1 MVGNCSGQVGGNKF
15 LTPTIYDADTVIGI
29 EAQIVG
35 PPVMVKRVFKLS
47 SPSTLEP
54 DTFSP
59 IVFLGDVSYFV
70 DTDRTLVVGGGWN
83 KQIVRI
89 TRDAFNLGPIANIAH
104 MPMRV
109 SPGPNAG
116 EVLYTHSGT
125 SGPRF
130 PGIVLKN
137 IVDPSVSEVDLV
149 SYFSQVLPQIV
160 NGAALP
166 LNDKVVDVAYDN
178 TFEGLT
184 VAVVTHHRMAGED
197 LKDEIYYTVYYA
209 PKASPENW
217 SKLVTVKL
225 PHVRDCCK
233 VLSPIPYLV
242 PLASFPVVRD
252 GVFMVSLANKE
263 NSTLTFFKADYGFLL
278 SPTHRTVAV
287 ASVLRDWPTATE
299 LIHRTMEVVAQNTID
314 QSPLLPEL
322 QKSSENGSHIY
333 KLARKA
339 LRAVVSAEQ
348 NAEVVAEAAP
358 PSNL

>member
-1 MVGNCSGQVGGNKF
+1 VTYFGQVV
-15 LTPTIYDADTVIGI
+15 PEMI
-29 EAQIVG
+29 
-35 PPVMVKRVFKLS
+35 
-47 SPSTLEP
+47 
-54 DTFSP
+54 
-59 IVFLGDVSYFV
+59 
-70 DTDRTLVVGGGWN
+70 
-83 KQIVRI
+83 
-89 TRDAFNLGPIANIAH
+89 
-104 MPMRV
+104 
-109 SPGPNAG
+109 
-116 EVLYTHSGT
+116 
-125 SGPRF
+125 
-130 PGIVLKN
+130 
-137 IVDPSVSEVDLV
+137 
-149 SYFSQVLPQIV
+149 

-166 LNDKVVDVAYDN
+166 TSDRVVDVAFDN
-178 TFEGLT
+178 SFDDHI
-184 VAVVTHHRMAGED
+184 VAVVTHHRMTQGED
-197 LKDEIYYTVYYA
+197 WRIVVYYIVYCA
-209 PKASPENW
+209 PRHSPENW

-278 SPTHRTVAV
+278 SPTHKTVAV

-299 LIHRTMEVVAQNTID
+299 LIHRTMEVIAQNTID

-339 LRAVVSAEQ
+339 LRAVVSAEP
-348 NAEVVAEAAP
+348 NAEVVAEASA